1 MVSFLPSSVVLLL
14 GSFSVAR
21 VVAGAASAVVVVAEV
36 AGVVV
41 AVAEAAGVVVV
52 PPTTAPTAGSPDSSV
67 AKTGLVIPPKRAEIS
82 AAVIATVNVSAA
94 NFVLLNFLLTFHFPH
109 VFFIFIPSFIF
120 NLHVNIYCT
129 FMILC
134 PRPLLT
140 SVVCLL
146 FLKSFHP

>member
-1 MVSFLPSSVVLLL
+1 MVSFLPSSAVLLL
-14 GSFSVAR
+14 ESFPVAG
-21 VVAGAASAVVVVAEV
+21 VVADAAGVVVVVTEAPGVVVVVAS
-36 AGVVV
+36 
-41 AVAEAAGVVVV
+41 AAGVVVV
-52 PPTTAPTAGSPDSSV
+52 PPATAPTAGSPDSSV
-67 AKTGLVIPPKRAEIS
+67 AKTVLVIPPKRAEIS

-94 NFVLLNFLLTFHFPH
+94 NFALLNFLLTFRFPH

-140 SVVCLL
+140 PVVCLL